1 MKIRLLGQPSIID
14 DRDQPQVVRGHQAWV
29 LLARLLLTRAP
40 LDRRNLAA
48 ELFPDTVDPLGSLR
62 WALAAL
68 RKALDSSESFLG
80 DPLDA
85 NLPEGTVVD
94 VWLIDAD
101 YFDVE
106 SAGQLLD
113 GLEPRSSPEFSTW
126 LLVERQRLGSLVDA
140 RLRREVINALS
151 TANHDRA
158 IRLAEIGVRRNPFDE
173 SLHVLL
179 VKSLALAGAYSSA
192 LEHIEATEKMFL
204 DELGEKPTDA
214 LRSAARRTTS
224 SPAAGV
230 SPVVFVNSLIQSG
243 KAALSAGAIDAGIDC
258 LRRAVTDSEKISDTH
273 LQCGA
278 MLELGTAL
286 VHSIRGYDDEG
297 SVLLRQAL
305 ELARTSGTATMA
317 STALRELGYI
327 EALAGRRPSAAL
339 YLSEAESLAN
349 EQEALTG
356 IHGAIGFNLVDWGK
370 LGEGLEHYNTALDFA
385 RGAGNC
391 RREIWSLGL
400 GARGHI
406 AAGRPDQAEIWLN
419 ECLRLVKEQQW
430 NAFSPWPIALLA
442 EARLMQNALPAE
454 VRPMLEEA
462 FALSC
467 QLQDP
472 CWEGAVSRTL
482 GLADAADGNLPSA
495 MAWLKEAS
503 KRCMRDTNRY
513 IALQVD
519 ILESQARISR
529 DQCQFEQANAIARE
543 WIALAART
551 HMDSHVDRAAKF
563 ISGVFQ

>member
-1 MKIRLLGQPSIID
+1 MKIRLLGEPSIID
-14 DRDQPQVVRGHQAWV
+14 GSGQPQDVRGHQAWA
-29 LLARLLLTRAP
+29 LLARLLLARAP

-48 ELFPDTVDPLGSLR
+48 ELFPDTIDPLGSLR
-62 WALAAL
+62 WSLAAL
-68 RKALDSSESFLG
+68 RKALNSSECLRG
-80 DPLDA
+80 DPVDT

-94 VWLIDAD
+94 VWLLDTED
-101 YFDVE
+101 FDVE
-106 SAGQLLD
+106 TTGQLLV

-126 LLVERQRLGSLVDA
+126 LLVERQRLGSLTDA
-140 RLRREVINALS
+140 RLRRDTINALS
-151 TANHDRA
+151 TADHGRA

-173 SLHVLL
+173 GLHVLL
-179 VKSLALAGAYSSA
+179 VKSLAMAGAYATA
-192 LEHIEATEKMFL
+192 LEHVEATEKMFL
-204 DELGEKPTDA
+204 SELGEKPTDA
-214 LRSAARRTTS
+214 LRSAARRTIS

-258 LRRAVTDSEKISDTH
+258 LRRAVTDSEKISETH
-273 LQCGA
+273 LQCRA

-305 ELARTSGTATMA
+305 ELARACGTATMA

-327 EALAGRRPSAAL
+327 EALAGRRPSAAV
-339 YLSEAESLAN
+339 YLSEAESLA
-349 EQEALTG
+349 EEKEALTSV
-356 IHGAIGFNLVDWGK
+356 HGAIGFNLVDWGK
-370 LGEGLEHYNTALDFA
+370 LGEGLDHYKTALDYA
-385 RGAGNC
+385 RSAGNR

-406 AAGRPDQAEIWLN
+406 AAGRPAEAEAWLT
-419 ECLRLVKEQQW
+419 ECLRLVKDQRW

-482 GLADAADGNLPSA
+482 ALTDAAAGDLSSA
-495 MAWLKEAS
+495 MAWLREAS

-551 HMDSHVDRAAKF
+551 HMDSHVARAAKF
-563 ISGVFQ
+563 VSGEF